1 MPAATRSYPPD
12 IATPLTQTSLLSGLR
27 EALIATGFPP
37 PLKQYSSGP
46 DQFVVWQIVGDATK
60 TYGTAYYRLFVNSAL
75 NVNHMIGATWADSS
89 NTLGNPSSALHSVT
103 YSASTPI
110 KFLGFSTNE
119 YKFLLVTQ
127 GATQQLL
134 GYFRPPDAPS
144 FDENSF
150 PRIFIASN
158 QDLTNCSCTG
168 LSPYGTNLTF
178 NTSLGNSQMASPDSF
193 LQQRSQAL
201 GLFLFGPANT
211 GIIARTS
218 DDLGMG
224 ATSGLSRGDTLVD
237 AVDSSKQYFV
247 NRGVAGG
254 LLIRI

>member
-12 IATPLTQTSLLSGLR
+12 IPSPITQVTLLSGLR
-27 EALIATGFPP
+27 EAMIATGFPAT
-37 PLKQYSSGP
+37 LKQYSSGT
-46 DQFVVWQIVGDATK
+46 DQFVVWQLVSDATK
-60 TYGTAYYRLFVNSAL
+60 TYGTAFYRLRVTSGLA
-75 NVNHMIGATWADSS
+75 VTHAIGATWTDAT
-89 NTLGNPSSALHSVT
+89 NTLGNPSSELHSVT
-103 YSASTPI
+103 YSGSTPI
-110 KFLGFSTNE
+110 KCLGFSTNE

-150 PRIFIASN
+150 PRIFIPSN
-158 QDLTNCSCTG
+158 QDLTTCSCTG
-168 LSPYGTNLTF
+168 LSPYGSTLTF
-178 NTSLGNSQMASPDSF
+178 TTSLGNSFMASPDSF

-201 GLFLFGPANT
+201 GFFLYGPSNT
-211 GIIARTS
+211 GIIARSS

-237 AVDSSKQYFV
+237 ATDNTKQYFV